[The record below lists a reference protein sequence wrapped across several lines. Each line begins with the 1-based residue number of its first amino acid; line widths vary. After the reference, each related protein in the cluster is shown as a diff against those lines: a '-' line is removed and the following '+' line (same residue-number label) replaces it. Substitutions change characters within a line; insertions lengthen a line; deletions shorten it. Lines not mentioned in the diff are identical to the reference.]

1 MLTKRRALCST
12 KTSKTGCRDGSGLES
27 APWGTGFDS
36 QHRVAADNGPNS
48 CYRGSDV
55 LFWPLWPLLRIFLR
69 TSLSAD
75 ANNFNQIKLDQIR
88 DAHV

>member
-1 MLTKRRALCST
+1 MQHCLRLSRQAAEMAQALRVLPGELDLIPSTMWQLTMV
-12 KTSKTGCRDGSGLES
+12 
-27 APWGTGFDS
+27 
-36 QHRVAADNGPNS
+36 QNS

-55 LFWPLWPLLRIFLR
+55 HFWPLGPLLRIFLR